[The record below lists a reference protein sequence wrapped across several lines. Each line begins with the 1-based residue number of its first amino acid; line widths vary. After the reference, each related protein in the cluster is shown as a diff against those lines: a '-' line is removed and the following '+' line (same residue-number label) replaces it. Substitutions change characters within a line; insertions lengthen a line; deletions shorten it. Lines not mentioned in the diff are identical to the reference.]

1 MAVRPD
7 MPMGERIAYWRQRRG
22 LTQRVLADLI
32 GRSES
37 WLSQV
42 ERGIRSVDRMSV
54 MVDLASVLQ
63 VKVID
68 LTGQPLSLAPNGG
81 VEFDPINDI
90 RHALLPYDVIAHSI
104 RASGHRPSN
113 EPPNLDQLRRD
124 TAAAWDLW
132 EASHYVELGGRIP
145 ELLDRAK
152 TAARELSGD
161 QRHAADALLAD
172 AYNLTSATLHKVDE
186 HELAWIA
193 SDRAMAAAERAES
206 VPLIGAST
214 WWLAHIFL
222 RSGRIEEATGL
233 LKTGIDALEP
243 SLSHADPAHLSVWGA
258 MLLTGAVTAAKR
270 NDRADAWSYVREA
283 EQAAQRL
290 GRDANHL
297 ATAFGPTNVALRT
310 VAVPVELGD
319 AGEALQ
325 VARTID
331 PSPLAPGLLER
342 RAMFH
347 IDVARAYGQRPNDA
361 AAVATLLEAERVAPE
376 EIHYHVVVRELLRE
390 LLKRERRSA
399 TPGLRPLAQRVGVL

>member
-1 MAVRPD
+1 MAVPD
-7 MPMGERIAYWRQRRG
+7 MPIGERIAYWRQRRG
-22 LTQRVLADLI
+22 LTQRVLADLV

-54 MVDLASVLQ
+54 MLDLASVLR
-63 VKVID
+63 VKVTD

-81 VEFDPINDI
+81 IDFDPIGDI
-90 RHALLPYDVIAHSI
+90 RHVLLPYDVIADAA
-104 RASGHRPSN
+104 RAGREPTK
-113 EPPNLDQLRRD
+113 EPPSLDLLRGD
-124 TAAAWDLW
+124 LAGAWDLW
-132 EASHYVELGGRIP
+132 EASRYVELGGRLP
-145 ELLDRAK
+145 SLVDRAK
-152 TAARELSGD
+152 TAARELAGD
-161 QRHAADALLAD
+161 ERHAADGLLAD

-206 VPLIGAST
+206 LPLIGAAT
-214 WWLAHIFL
+214 WWLAHVFL
-222 RSGRIEEATGL
+222 RSGRIEEATSL
-233 LKTGIDALEP
+233 LTTGIDALEP
-243 SLSHADPAHLSVWGA
+243 GLSHATPAHLSVWGA
-258 MLLTGAVTAAKR
+258 MLLTGAITAAKR
-270 NDRADAWSYVREA
+270 NDRADAWAYVREA
-283 EQAAQRL
+283 RKAAERL
-290 GRDANHL
+290 GQDANYL

-325 VARTID
+325 VARTVD
-331 PSPLAPGLLER
+331 PSPLAPNLLER

-347 IDVARAYGQRPNDA
+347 IDVARAYGQRRNDA

-399 TPGLRPLAQRVGVL
+399 TPGLRALAQRVGVL

>member
-1 MAVRPD
+1 
-7 MPMGERIAYWRQRRG
+7 MPIGERIAYWRQRRG
-22 LTQRVLADLI
+22 LTQRVLADLV

-54 MVDLASVLQ
+54 MLDLASVLR
-63 VKVID
+63 VKVTD

-81 VEFDPINDI
+81 IDFDPIGDI
-90 RHALLPYDVIAHSI
+90 RHVLLPYDVIADAA
-104 RASGHRPSN
+104 RAGREPTK
-113 EPPNLDQLRRD
+113 EPPSLDLLRGD
-124 TAAAWDLW
+124 LAGAWDLW
-132 EASHYVELGGRIP
+132 EASRYVELGGRLP
-145 ELLDRAK
+145 SLVDRAK
-152 TAARELSGD
+152 TAARELAGD
-161 QRHAADALLAD
+161 ERHAADGLLAD

-206 VPLIGAST
+206 LPLIGAAT
-214 WWLAHIFL
+214 WWLAHVFL
-222 RSGRIEEATGL
+222 RSGRIEEATSL
-233 LKTGIDALEP
+233 LTTGIDALEP
-243 SLSHADPAHLSVWGA
+243 GLSHATPAHLSVWGA
-258 MLLTGAVTAAKR
+258 MLLTGAITAAKR
-270 NDRADAWSYVREA
+270 NDRADAWAYVREA
-283 EQAAQRL
+283 RKAAERL
-290 GRDANHL
+290 GQDANYL

-325 VARTID
+325 VARTVD
-331 PSPLAPGLLER
+331 PSPLAPNLLER

-347 IDVARAYGQRPNDA
+347 IDVARAYGQRRNDA

-399 TPGLRPLAQRVGVL
+399 TPGLRALAQRVGVL

>member
-1 MAVRPD
+1 VTVRPD
-7 MPMGERIAYWRQRRG
+7 MPIGERIAYWRQRRG

-54 MVDLASVLQ
+54 MLDLASVLH
-63 VKVID
+63 VKVTD

-81 VEFDPINDI
+81 VDFDPVADL
-90 RHALLPYDVIAHSI
+90 RHALLPYDVIVSSM
-104 RASGHRPSN
+104 RASSVDTE
-113 EPPNLDQLRRD
+113 EPPNLDALRSD
-124 TAAAWDLW
+124 TAAAWDRW
-132 EASHYVELGGRIP
+132 EASRYVELGGDLP
-145 ELLDRAK
+145 DLMTRAK
-152 TAARELSGD
+152 TAARALSGD
-161 QRHAADALLAD
+161 DQRATWALLANV
-172 AYNLTSATLHKVDE
+172 YNITSATLHKVDE

-206 VPLIGAST
+206 LPLIGAST
-214 WWLAHIFL
+214 WWLAHVFL
-222 RSGRIEEATGL
+222 RSGRIEEATDL

-243 SLSHADPAHLSVWGA
+243 DLGHAGPAHLSVWGA
-258 MLLTGAVTAAKR
+258 MLLTSAITAAKR
-270 NDRADAWSYVREA
+270 NDRTDAWAYVREA
-283 EQAAQRL
+283 RKAADRL
-290 GRDANHL
+290 GRDGNYL

-331 PSPLAPGLLER
+331 PSPLAPNLLER

-347 IDVARAYGQRPNDA
+347 IDVARAYGQRRNDA
-361 AAVATLLEAERVAPE
+361 AAVATLLEAERIAPE

-390 LLKRERRSA
+390 LLKRERRTA

>member
-1 MAVRPD
+1 LAARPD
-7 MPMGERIAYWRQRRG
+7 MPIGDRIAYWRQRRG

-54 MVDLASVLQ
+54 MLDLASVLR
-63 VKVID
+63 VKVTD

-81 VEFDPINDI
+81 VDFDPIADI
-90 RHALLPYDVIAHSI
+90 RHALLPYDVIAASM
-104 RASGHRPSN
+104 RAGAQ
-113 EPPNLDQLRRD
+113 EPPNLDDLRRD

-132 EASHYVELGGRIP
+132 EGSRYVELGGRLP
-145 ELLDRAK
+145 GLLAHAK
-152 TAARELSGD
+152 AAARGHSGD
-161 QRHAADALLAD
+161 DQRAAWGLLAN

-206 VPLIGAST
+206 LPLIGAST
-214 WWLAHIFL
+214 WWLAHVFL
-222 RSGRIEEATGL
+222 RNGRIDEATGL
-233 LKTGIDALEP
+233 LRTGIDALEP
-243 SLSHADPAHLSVWGA
+243 ALGHAGPAHLSVWGA
-258 MLLTGAVTAAKR
+258 MLLTSAITAAKR
-270 NDRADAWSYVREA
+270 NDRADAYAYVREA
-283 EQAAQRL
+283 RQAAERL
-290 GRDANHL
+290 GSDANHL

-319 AGEALQ
+319 ASEALQ

-331 PSPLAPGLLER
+331 PSPLAPNLLER

-347 IDVARAYGQRPNDA
+347 IDVARAYGQRHNDA
-361 AAVATLLEAERVAPE
+361 AAVATLLEAERIAPE